1 MRTQTE
7 IINHLNAWQ
16 TRPNQIVEIDCE
28 EYYQLSKEEL
38 KMIEELENEEE

>member
-7 IINHLNAWQ
+7 IINYLNAWQ
-16 TRPNQIVEIDCE
+16 TRPNQIIEIDGE
-28 EYYQLSKEEL
+28 EYYQLSKKEL